1 MMSKLTGNIISS
13 VLLSVL
19 VMGFSIESMAWSL
32 QDTWDKTKDV
42 VGETVEKTKE
52 SVGLDKPLGG
62 NNTASEQKDFSVAED
77 AAIGAVACGGLAKV
91 LGKENGTV
99 AKAAVA
105 CGAANAAV
113 TVLANQGKKEY
124 SEKYTQINNDIA
136 TSETEI
142 LELEKETATNNQKV
156 SSYQRE
162 VDRLVTKEKDDKTFL
177 GKAADLRREL
187 DDQIRTNKMAKSK
200 AEAKLEILDKQ
211 VDDMDEIIKDSPDIE
226 SLKTTKT
233 ALLDQKKRLTD
244 SVKRANGVNDTLLAQ
259 KSKLDSEIIKRS

>member
-1 MMSKLTGNIISS
+1 MNKLTGNLIGSL
-13 VLLSVL
+13 LLSVS

-52 SVGLDKPLGG
+52 TVGLD
-62 NNTASEQKDFSVAED
+62 NSQSEQKDFSVVED
-77 AAIGAVACGGLAKV
+77 AAKGAVVCGGLAKV

-124 SEKYTQINNDIA
+124 SDKYAQINNDIA
-136 TSETEI
+136 SSETEI
-142 LELEKETATNNQKV
+142 LELEKDSATNNKKV
-156 SSYQRE
+156 ASYQRE
-162 VDRLVTKEKDDKTFL
+162 VDRLVAKEKDDKTFL
-177 GKAADLRREL
+177 GKAGDLRQEL
-187 DDQIRTNKMAKSK
+187 DEQIRMNKMAKSK

-211 VDDMDEIIKDSPDIE
+211 VDDMDEIIKDSPDLE
-226 SLKTTKT
+226 SLKTTKI

-244 SVKRANGVNDTLLAQ
+244 SVKQANGVNDTLLAQ